1 MFKRVLIANR
11 GEIACRI
18 AATCRKLGI
27 ESIAVY
33 SDADARAPHV
43 RAADLSARLG
53 PPPVS
58 ASYLNVEAI
67 LTAAKQLGA
76 DAIHPGYG
84 LLSENA
90 DFAEAVMAAG
100 ISFVGPSP
108 ESMRI
113 MGDKSRARSHMMQAG
128 VPVVPGTEST
138 VVAGSA
144 LQGLAGT
151 VGFPLMVKASAGG
164 GGIGMTIVRSP
175 EQLETAIERAGRTA
189 LRSFGSDHV
198 YLERYIQGARHI
210 EVQVFGDQ
218 HGTVVQL
225 GDRECSVQ
233 RRHQKILEE
242 APAPGLPES
251 LRQRMAVAAVAAAR
265 SVAYVGAGTIEFLL
279 DQDGKF
285 YFLEMNTRLQVE
297 HPVTELVT
305 DLDLVELQFQVA
317 AGQPIEPRRSTVT
330 GHAIECRLYAEDPYT
345 HVPSPGHITHWHM
358 PEGAGIRVDSGVEAG
373 SDVTVFYD
381 PLLAKLV
388 AWSAERPAAIT
399 RMEQALEEAQ
409 VTGIVTNLPLLRR
422 LLRHAE
428 FVEGRYDTGIVAGLA
443 TLPV

>member
-1 MFKRVLIANR
+1 
-11 GEIACRI
+11 
-18 AATCRKLGI
+18 
-27 ESIAVY
+27 
-33 SDADARAPHV
+33 
-43 RAADLSARLG
+43 
-53 PPPVS
+53 
-58 ASYLNVEAI
+58 
-67 LTAAKQLGA
+67 
-76 DAIHPGYG
+76 
-84 LLSENA
+84 
-90 DFAEAVMAAG
+90 
-100 ISFVGPSP
+100 
-108 ESMRI
+108 
-113 MGDKSRARSHMMQAG
+113 
-128 VPVVPGTEST
+128 
-138 VVAGSA
+138 
-144 LQGLAGT
+144 
-151 VGFPLMVKASAGG
+151 
-164 GGIGMTIVRSP
+164 
-175 EQLETAIERAGRTA
+175 